1 MLRFSSP
8 KNLRTI
14 VSNQIITVLLASR
27 NIVTSYL
34 RMMLMLMELVQLVQA
49 FTTSRLDY
57 CYSLLS
63 GCFKNIK
70 SLQLIQYAAVRLT
83 GTKIRAYLSLYWLP
97 NKSTIEYKIL
107 FLTDEVLNN

>member
-34 RMMLMLMELVQLVQA
+34 RMMLMELVQLVQA

-83 GTKIRAYLSLYWLP
+83 GTEIRAYLSLYWLP
-97 NKSTIEYKIL
+97 NKSRIEYKIL